1 LRILIVSQ
9 YFWPENFRIND
20 LASGLRERG
29 HDVEVLTARPN
40 YPAGKLFPGYGWFK
54 PWRETYDG
62 IPVFRVPII
71 PRFESRGRHLAMNYL
86 SFVVAGCLLAPWF
99 CRGKYDVIFVY
110 GTSPITVAL
119 PAMMLRAFKRAPMQ
133 LQILDLWPETLEAIG
148 VTRSNWSKRLADGLV
163 RFIYRHCDQILV
175 QSRGFIESV
184 VSRGVPMDR
193 VDYFPTTAE
202 SLFSGT
208 DSDTAE
214 CPVPVPG
221 KFKVMFAGNVG
232 DAQDFDTILGAAELT
247 AHEPGITWVIVGDG
261 RRSAWVTS
269 EVARRGLTNVAL
281 LGRHPL
287 NAMPAFFAKA
297 DALLVTLKRDP
308 VFALTI
314 PGKLQSYLSFGK
326 PVVAALD
333 GEGARVVND
342 SGAGFV
348 SNAGDAEGLARSV
361 LTLAAMNESQLAALG
376 QNGRGYFDTHF
387 ERNMLLDRLCG
398 WMHALAQ
405 GDRRVS
411 TGNERI
417 K

>member
-1 LRILIVSQ
+1 MRVLIVSQ

-29 HDVEVLTARPN
+29 HDVEVLTGRPN
-40 YPAGKLFPGYGWFK
+40 YPAGKLFKGYGWFK

-62 IPVFRVPII
+62 IPVFRVPIV
-71 PRFESRGRHLAMNYL
+71 PRFEGRGRHLAMNYL
-86 SFVVAGCLLAPWF
+86 SFVVSGCLLAPWF

-119 PAMMLRAFKRAPMQ
+119 PAMMLRALKRAPMQ

-148 VTRSNWSKRLADGLV
+148 VTRSRWAARLADGLV
-163 RFIYRHCDQILV
+163 RFIYRHCDQVLV
-175 QSRGFIESV
+175 QSRGFVESV
-184 VSRGVPMDR
+184 VSRGVPAER

-202 SLFSGT
+202 SLFSASNG
-208 DSDTAE
+208 DAAGP
-214 CPVPVPG
+214 PVTVPG
-221 KFKVMFAGNVG
+221 EFKVMFAGNVG
-232 DAQDFDTILGAAELT
+232 DAQDFGTILDAAALT
-247 AHEPGITWVIVGDG
+247 AHEPRITWAIVGDG
-261 RRSAWVTS
+261 RRSAWVAS
-269 EVARRGLTNVAL
+269 EVSRRGLSNVAL

-287 NAMPAFFAKA
+287 DTMPAFFAQA

-333 GEGARVVND
+333 GEGARLVKE
-342 SGAGFV
+342 SGAGLV
-348 SNAGDAEGLARSV
+348 CDAGDAEGLARSV
-361 LTLAAMNESQLAALG
+361 LSLAAMNETQRAELG
-376 QNGRGYFDTHF
+376 QNGRRYFGTHF

-405 GDRRVS
+405 GGRKAS
-411 TGNERI
+411 TENERI
-417 K
+417 